1 MPGLLSKVKMLAV
14 RPGKAPTKIKSGAFR
29 GLRMELDLT
38 YECQAWLG
46 IAEREVQGW
55 LGRLSSDIR
64 TGMDIGAAA
73 GEYAMYFLSKTSARR
88 VLAFEP
94 QPSVMEQLRF
104 NLSLNGLADDPR
116 VTLYRSYVG
125 TKIADDHC
133 TLDSLSGLIRQP
145 CLVKIDVDG
154 GESDVLAGAGE
165 LLRER
170 DTRWLIETHSRE
182 LEEDCRRVLLRAGF
196 TTVVVPNAW
205 WRWFIPEQRP
215 IPHNRWLVGFRS
227 AEARKSRRWTALRP
241 SCSAP

>member
-1 MPGLLSKVKMLAV
+1 MLVV
-14 RPGKAPTKIKSGAFR
+14 RPGKAPLKIKSGAFR
-29 GLRMELDLT
+29 GLRMELDLS

-55 LGRLSSDIR
+55 LGWLSAGIR
-64 TGMDIGAAA
+64 TGIDIGAAA

-94 QPSVMEQLRF
+94 QPTVMNQLRF

-125 TKIADDHC
+125 TKSEDGHC
-133 TLDSLSGLIRQP
+133 TLDSLAGLIRQP

-165 LLRER
+165 LLGER
-170 DTRWLIETHSRE
+170 DTRWLVETHSRE
-182 LEEDCRRVLLRAGF
+182 LEEHCRRVLRAADF

-205 WRWFIPEQRP
+205 WRWFIPEQRA

-227 AEARKSRRWTALRP
+227 PEARASRRWTTLRR
-241 SCSAP
+241 SCSAS